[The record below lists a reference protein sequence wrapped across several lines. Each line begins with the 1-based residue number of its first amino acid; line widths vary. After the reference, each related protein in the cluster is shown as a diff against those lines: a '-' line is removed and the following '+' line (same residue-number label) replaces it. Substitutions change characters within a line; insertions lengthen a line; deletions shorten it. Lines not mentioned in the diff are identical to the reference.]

1 MILFRTCWHRNFI
14 LLVLVCVCWN
24 GSVARQKAREH
35 EQNEPSTQSTPRV
48 SANATTATTTT
59 PKEQGLELEQPHKTS
74 GNFSAYWL
82 TIKCESHMFCAVYP
96 LIFAKTFHWVV
107 FWRVSYAMPWVS
119 CKGNQLLIVL
129 CIVSWQAYSISDVKE
144 SGFADMCRMAFA
156 RVEDQ
161 SATCFVMD
169 SACQWMNYPGFRNF
183 PKLSVV
189 IRESGAV
196 YQTMWEV
203 ERWPFFATTE
213 PSTNT
218 VCELFALAS
227 ARDTHTNR
235 TKRTLDALCE

>member
-96 LIFAKTFHWVV
+96 LTL
-107 FWRVSYAMPWVS
+107 
-119 CKGNQLLIVL
+119 Q
-129 CIVSWQAYSISDVKE
+129 
-144 SGFADMCRMAFA
+144 
-156 RVEDQ
+156 
-161 SATCFVMD
+161 
-169 SACQWMNYPGFRNF
+169 
-183 PKLSVV
+183 KLS
-189 IRESGAV
+189 IESCSDACLMPCLELAAREISCWSFCVLFLGRHT
-196 YQTMWEV
+196 QSRMSRNPDSQICV
-203 ERWPFFATTE
+203 EWLLHE
-213 PSTNT
+213 
-218 VCELFALAS
+218 
-227 ARDTHTNR
+227 
-235 TKRTLDALCE
+235 